1 MSSARTAWSRGEK
14 VAAGAI
20 FAVALTLRL
29 LHLREIGLHDPFFEL
44 PATDARLYHQWAI
57 EIASGNWLGEGVFV
71 LAPLYA
77 YFLGL
82 VYAAFGSEVGV
93 ALIANALLG
102 ALSCVLVV
110 AVGRR
115 LFDRRAALIASAM
128 IAADSTSIFFGGTL
142 TTANLVVPLVLLLL
156 LAAQRAHES
165 PSASRWFSAGLVL
178 GLGALAWQ
186 ALLLFAPYLLV
197 WPVFS
202 ENSSATR
209 RASWAALVLT
219 GITIAVLPVSVR
231 SYAVADQFTL
241 VNAGGGISLY
251 AGNHPHAKGSYGM
264 PRRYTRV
271 IADAPV
277 ERRQLFAEVV
287 QQISGRELGPSEISA
302 FWARETLAYIS
313 TNPGQWLRHE
323 VRKFGLFWNGAELW
337 NERSPT
343 AERALSWVRRLPLI
357 SFTVAGPLALLGMGI
372 FAREWRRLYLVYAA
386 IEFHLIVSLIF
397 SVLARDRMSAL
408 PALYFFAA
416 AAACWLWDRM
426 RSRRFRALAA
436 GVVGLG
442 LAAWLVHLP
451 LSRENYAM
459 AYYRLGDRFAQLEQ
473 WDAAIEYFGRSLN
486 RDPGA
491 VSTWSNLALAFEAR
505 GDSNRD
511 ATHTWLRVLDLAR
524 RQELHLHAERAEL
537 HLRDLGHEPLIAP
550 PGAH

>member
-1 MSSARTAWSRGEK
+1 MSSARTTWSRGEK

-20 FAVALTLRL
+20 FAAALTLRL

-44 PATDARLYHQWAI
+44 PTTDARLYHQWAI
-57 EIASGNWLGEGVFV
+57 EIARGNWLGEGVFV

-82 VYAAFGSEVGV
+82 VYGVFGAGVGV
-93 ALIANALLG
+93 ALIANALVG

-115 LFDRRAALIASAM
+115 LFDRRVALIASAM
-128 IAADSTSIFFGGTL
+128 IAADSTSIFFGGML
-142 TTANLVVPLVLLLL
+142 ATANLVVPLVLLLL
-156 LAAQRAHES
+156 LAAQRARES
-165 PSASRWFSAGLVL
+165 PSAARWFGAGLVL

-186 ALLLFAPYLLV
+186 VLLIFAPYLLV

-202 ENSSATR
+202 ENSSASR
-209 RASWAALVLT
+209 RARWAALVLA
-219 GITIAVLPVSVR
+219 GITVAILPAAVR
-231 SYAVADQFTL
+231 NYAVADQSTL

-251 AGNHPHAKGSYGM
+251 AGNHPHANGSFGM
-264 PRRYTRV
+264 PRRYARV

-277 ERRQLFAEVV
+277 ERRQLFAEAA
-287 QQISGRELGPSEISA
+287 QQISGRELGSSEISA

-313 TNPGQWLRHE
+313 TSPGQWLRHE
-323 VRKFGLFWNGAELW
+323 VRKFGLFWNAAELW

-343 AERALSWVRRLPLI
+343 AERVLSWVRRLPLI
-357 SFTVAGPLALLGMGI
+357 SFAVAGPLALLGMGI

-397 SVLARDRMSAL
+397 SVLARDRLSAL
-408 PALYFFAA
+408 PALYLFAA
-416 AAACWLWDRM
+416 AAACWLWDWM

-442 LAAWLVHLP
+442 LAMWLVHLP

-473 WDAAIEYFGRSLN
+473 WDAAVEYFGRSLN

-505 GDSNRD
+505 GDSSQD

-524 RQELHLHAERAEL
+524 RQELHLHAERAER

>member
-1 MSSARTAWSRGEK
+1 MSSARTTWSRGEK

-20 FAVALTLRL
+20 FAAALALRL

-44 PATDARLYHQWAI
+44 PATDARLYHEWAI
-57 EIASGNWLGEGVFV
+57 EIARGNWLGEGVFV

-82 VYAAFGSEVGV
+82 VYGVFGAGVGV
-93 ALIANALLG
+93 ALVANALVG

-115 LFDRRAALIASAM
+115 LFDRRVALIASAM
-128 IAADSTSIFFGGTL
+128 IAADSTAIFFAGTL

-156 LAAQRAHES
+156 LAAQRVHES
-165 PSASRWFSAGLVL
+165 PSAARWFGAGLVL

-209 RASWAALVLT
+209 RARWSALVLA
-219 GITIAVLPVSVR
+219 GISIAVLPAAVR
-231 SYAVADQFTL
+231 NYAVVDQSTF

-251 AGNHPHAKGSYGM
+251 AGNHPHANGGYGM
-264 PRRYTRV
+264 PRRYARV

-277 ERRQLFAEVV
+277 ERRQLFAEAA

-313 TNPGQWLRHE
+313 TSPDQWLRHE
-323 VRKFGLFWNGAELW
+323 VRKFGLFWNAAELW
-337 NERSPT
+337 NERSPM
-343 AERALSWVRRLPLI
+343 AERAFSWVRRLPLI
-357 SFTVAGPLALLGMGI
+357 SFAVAGPLALLGMGI

-397 SVLARDRMSAL
+397 SVLARDRLSAL
-408 PALYFFAA
+408 PALYLFAA
-416 AAACWLWDRM
+416 AAACWLWDWM
-426 RSRRFRALAA
+426 RSRRFSALAA

-442 LAAWLVHLP
+442 LAMWLVHLP

-459 AYYRLGDRFAQLEQ
+459 AYYRLGDRYAQLEQ

-491 VSTWSNLALAFEAR
+491 VSTWSNLALAFEAH
-505 GDSNRD
+505 GDSNQD